1 MAKKISELTTI
12 SSIDDSDILPVVD
25 VSANTTNK
33 ITISGINQSTNE
45 RIDTIDEKF
54 NYSTT
59 EQVVGT
65 WIDNKPIYRQVFTQT
80 NTNNISNV
88 APNNDNIIKMECY
101 IRRTSTNAWRK
112 LPWLFVSSNAY
123 GNASWAGGFYFNNNT
138 INFQLGSDLG
148 TIDKL
153 VFIIEYTKTT
163 D

>member
-12 SSIDDSDILPVVD
+12 SSLDSSDVLPIVD

-33 ITISGINQSTNE
+33 VTIAEINESVSE
-45 RIDTIDEKF
+45 RVDALERMA

-65 WIDNKPIYRQVFTQT
+65 WIDDKPIYRQVFTQS
-80 NTNNISNV
+80 NTNSISN
-88 APNNDNIIKMECY
+88 AATNNDTIIKMECY
-101 IRRTSTNAWRK
+101 IKRTDTNAWRPV
-112 LPWLFVSSNAY
+112 PWVFVSSNAY

-138 INFQLGSDLG
+138 IQFQLGSDLG

-153 VFIIEYTKTT
+153 IFIIEYTKTT